1 MNIDNFTKFLLT
13 ILTFAVL
20 LNGLNPWINPT
31 SSWAIEKSSAKT
43 KKIDSNCFSNNKVAT
58 QTLDGVNNVERLL
71 GYIESSVNNI
81 QMTISGLDRKLSEL
95 PARNRTGKN

>member
-1 MNIDNFTKFLLT
+1 MKIDNYTKFILTTLT
-13 ILTFAVL
+13 IALL

-31 SSWAIEKSSAKT
+31 PAIASESSKNKT
-43 KKIDSNCFSNNKVAT
+43 IKIDSNCFSNNKVAT

-81 QMTISGLDRKLSEL
+81 QMTISGLDRKFSEL
-95 PARNRTGKN
+95 PERKRME